1 MSRVFGLIGLIVMPL
16 CAGCITS
23 LGRLDQGVHAPSA
36 KESVFVLGVA
46 PENYRVMIFGGNT
59 DTGFFKQNWLPATF
73 YGGAEGG
80 FIVGKAK
87 AGATL
92 AITIVRVAESD
103 KAILGQDFIPCN
115 GEKTLV
121 FEAQPGKVTY
131 LGSVKYGVNGG
142 DLRIDYWN
150 DLDAARAYLSSAY
163 PALSPKVEQGGYKL
177 LPVMQPC
184 TSTTTVYV
192 PVYVPR

>member
-1 MSRVFGLIGLIVMPL
+1 MSL
-16 CAGCITS
+16 CAGCAS
-23 LGRLDQGVHAPSA
+23 VGRLDKGIPAPA
-36 KESVFVLGVA
+36 KNESIFVLGVT
-46 PENYRVMIFGGNT
+46 PENHRVMIFGGST
-59 DTGFFKQNWLPATF
+59 DTGFFKQNWLPAAF

-87 AGATL
+87 AGSTL
-92 AITIVRVAESD
+92 AITDVRVTESD
-103 KAILGQDFIPCN
+103 KAILGLDFIPCD
-115 GEKTLV
+115 GAKTLV
-121 FEAQPGKVTY
+121 FEAPAGKVTY
-131 LGSVKYGVNGG
+131 LGSVHYGVTGKG
-142 DLRIDYWN
+142 LQIDYWN
-150 DLDAARAYLSSAY
+150 DFEAARAYLSSAY